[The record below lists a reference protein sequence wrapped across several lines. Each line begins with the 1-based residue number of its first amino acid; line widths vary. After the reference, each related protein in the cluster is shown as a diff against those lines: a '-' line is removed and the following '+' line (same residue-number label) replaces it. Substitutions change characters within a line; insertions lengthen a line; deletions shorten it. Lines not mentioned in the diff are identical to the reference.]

1 MAHGTRTLLDLMDDL
16 PAALRFVRAARR
28 LTLRECAAQ
37 VGLSHSALQRIEAD
51 KPVKVESVRRVSAWL
66 AGEPS

>member
-1 MAHGTRTLLDLMDDL
+1 MSDRTG
-16 PAALRFVRAARR
+16 
-28 LTLRECAAQ
+28 Q
-37 VGLSHSALQRIEAD
+37 SIEAD